1 MQETLTKL
9 WTLDPKL
16 VIFPWKKGMEGSKPI
31 QNGKA
36 FPSNRDVFADF
47 TEKVF
52 LKRGEN
58 VWIRLHVGHNKQ
70 ITALKDDRMLDHFR
84 QKDMLVYKDNLQ
96 VKTTAKAGWLLGSHP
111 TVLNARDF
119 EDPLALLSEMS
130 GLPVEIRM
138 EWTSLNKGDKLEIK
152 AAHILCAWESTLLCR
167 RALNKIYGKK
177 MGENPLGR
185 NMRFVPNIADK
196 RFITMEAT
204 RKKVEMSVKKQLL
217 WITHVSSTVSY
228 IISDLDYYDTTIGKT
243 LRQAL
248 MQMRSK

>member
-9 WTLDPKL
+9 WMLDPKL

-36 FPSNRDVFADF
+36 FPRNRDTFADF

-70 ITALKDDRMLDHFR
+70 ITALKDDRILDHFR

-96 VKTTAKAGWLLGSHP
+96 VKTTAKVGWLLGSHP
-111 TVLNARDF
+111 TVLNARDL
-119 EDPLALLSEMS
+119 EDSLALLPEMS

-138 EWTSLNKGDKLEIK
+138 EWISLDKGDKLKIK
-152 AAHILCAWESTLLCR
+152 AAHILCAWEATLLCR
-167 RALNKIYGKK
+167 RALNKI
-177 MGENPLGR
+177 
-185 NMRFVPNIADK
+185 
-196 RFITMEAT
+196 
-204 RKKVEMSVKKQLL
+204 
-217 WITHVSSTVSY
+217 
-228 IISDLDYYDTTIGKT
+228 
-243 LRQAL
+243 
-248 MQMRSK
+248 